1 MAIAI
6 VLLLLA
12 GAAAGVIEYKQ
23 VGGMG
28 ECAVE
33 GIATLQNWGSVLQA
47 THQDCAS
54 TCTSTEH
61 CLAYSYWR
69 GARLCYECTTA
80 YRLPNYCRTYTGWSD
95 DNQCRL
101 YVTNVLPAPVDINYP
116 NHHKFELQ
124 VGIPLGIQDA
134 LTVKWNNTVE
144 DFNDPVVDGRAD
156 IVSRTCTLKENPEV
170 EPTCQTLRT
179 KCAQAVCSA
188 EKGLALKPDGGL
200 IPCSKSDTCSA
211 EKCCDYRPECPWA
224 RTLGYCGVPDGALIK
239 VTERVD
245 GTNEYACLRAWQVYK
260 LFWTP
265 LEKNAPCVN
274 VSFAGPLLSID
285 GLCMQGQASIASNCS
300 TDIPPVYV
308 NRVNQSDAI
317 AIRVVS
323 EGNGC
328 LGMNATASLDA
339 LFDDEFC
346 NEGSPYLVHA
356 STAQTCPPGQARGPT
371 GCAACTHGKF
381 SNSYDAD
388 EECEEATACPLGEH
402 VIDNATATHG
412 NICATHGDCLASQ
425 YQVAPPTQYTD
436 RQCEQRKNCSAT
448 QYAEPRVDTRDTEC
462 ATVTDC
468 VAGQYVAANPTETSD
483 RNCTVCAA
491 GQYSNTTN
499 APACINKTTACLADH
514 RVEVTSAGS
523 DNTCVACGTNTFR
536 PQLAHPSYC
545 VPLNWTGAQRCASA
559 AVRTSVK
566 FTDGADF
573 VKEACMQ
580 FCRTNASALPPS
592 VCCGAHMH
600 VPGTG
605 AGTNYYCTV
614 HATTT
619 IITSLV
625 YTDHAVR
632 MDLRPSPPTP
642 APAVQQFTPN
652 TTCTPSAVEDETVR
666 AQDTTSQCADYCTTE
681 RAKFADPHD
690 MCCVLN
696 GTDCTAVFYGWQET
710 GPRLTGTDDPG
721 SRAFYVGDPPPPPG
735 NTPAPTPPPAANTSS
750 NATGPNGSDDDDT
763 TGGVAAGFAAG
774 ALLVCACFAYAAV
787 GKTHTYV
794 TDEPLLE
801 NI

>member
-1 MAIAI
+1 LDLGDA
-6 VLLLLA
+6 
-12 GAAAGVIEYKQ
+12 
-23 VGGMG
+23 
-28 ECAVE
+28 
-33 GIATLQNWGSVLQA
+33 
-47 THQDCAS
+47 D
-54 TCTSTEH
+54 
-61 CLAYSYWR
+61 
-69 GARLCYECTTA
+69 TA
-80 YRLPNYCRTYTGWSD
+80 
-95 DNQCRL
+95 
-101 YVTNVLPAPVDINYP
+101 
-116 NHHKFELQ
+116 
-124 VGIPLGIQDA
+124 
-134 LTVKWNNTVE
+134 
-144 DFNDPVVDGRAD
+144 
-156 IVSRTCTLKENPEV
+156 
-170 EPTCQTLRT
+170 
-179 KCAQAVCSA
+179 CS
-188 EKGLALKPDGGL
+188 
-200 IPCSKSDTCSA
+200 
-211 EKCCDYRPECPWA
+211 
-224 RTLGYCGVPDGALIK
+224 
-239 VTERVD
+239 
-245 GTNEYACLRAWQVYK
+245 
-260 LFWTP
+260 
-265 LEKNAPCVN
+265 N
-274 VSFAGPLLSID
+274 VSFAGPSLVID
-285 GLCMQGQASIASNCS
+285 GRCMQHDGSLTSNCAD
-300 TDIPPVYV
+300 THPVYV
-308 NRVNQSDAI
+308 ERLPVFSFSPDLTQFDT

-328 LGMNATASLDA
+328 LGMNATASSDA

-356 STAQTCPPGQARGPT
+356 STAQTCPPGKARGPT

-468 VAGQYVAANPTETSD
+468 VDGQYVAANPTETSD